1 MVAGRTRRDG
11 WKEGELTPEE
21 ANGSASIDE
30 HKVFKVVNVHLRS
43 SLSLPS
49 YSVYYRVGE
58 FIRAPEGTK
67 FFVFDSLEHA
77 DDFRRLDPDLRI
89 WRATARGLSAADRR
103 VCHQKRASDI
113 EDFWRVHNSGGS
125 YGVLGGRR
133 APSGTLWADEV
144 RLDERLQSDE
154 SPQQGLN
161 WKWLD
166 AIKSFVRRLLGVD

>member
-1 MVAGRTRRDG
+1 MVEEERRIGKAGM
-11 WKEGELTPEE
+11 KEFNPEE

-77 DDFRRLDPDLRI
+77 DDFRRLELDLRI

-103 VCHQKRASDI
+103 VCHPKERVDI

-125 YGVLGGRR
+125 YGVFGGRR

-144 RLDERLQSDE
+144 RLDERLH
-154 SPQQGLN
+154 PTN
-161 WKWLD
+161 RPNR
-166 AIKSFVRRLLGVD
+166 A